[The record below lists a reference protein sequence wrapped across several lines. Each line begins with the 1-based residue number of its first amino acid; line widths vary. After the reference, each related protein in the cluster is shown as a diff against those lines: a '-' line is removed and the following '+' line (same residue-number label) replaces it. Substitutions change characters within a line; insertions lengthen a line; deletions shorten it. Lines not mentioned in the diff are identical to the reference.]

1 MEAVTITVTRKR
13 TRQPV
18 QYESESAEIQVV
30 VNLDPDSD
38 WEQTAREL
46 LETTTA
52 LVYNNLG
59 LKLPASTS
67 SKKVENPTDTA
78 KVDVKTDDDKPKV
91 EGKKRGRPRKE
102 NPDLPGTVPES
113 ANDNDNDADE
123 APASDEKE
131 VEAEVS
137 DVPKDQG
144 ELQTALVGFIKTA
157 IKRNGT
163 DMATEAAVAK
173 KIMFDL
179 AGVIKSSDVTDEDI
193 AKVYEAVK
201 EGMA

>member
-38 WEQTAREL
+38 WEATAREL

-78 KVDVKTDDDKPKV
+78 KVEVKTDDDKPKAD
-91 EGKKRGRPRKE
+91 KKPRGRPRKE
-102 NPDLPGTVPES
+102 SPDLPGTVPES
-113 ANDNDNDADE
+113 DDDSVA
-123 APASDEKE
+123 ASDEKE
-131 VEAEVS
+131 VEAEVA

-157 IKRNGT
+157 IKKNGT
-163 DMATEAAVAK
+163 DMATEAAAAK
-173 KIMFDL
+173 KLMFDI
-179 AGVIKSSDVTDEDI
+179 AGVIKSSDVSDDDI
-193 AKVYEAVK
+193 AKVYVAVK
-201 EGMA
+201 EGLA

>member
-52 LVYNNLG
+52 LVYDNLG

-67 SKKVENPTDTA
+67 SKKVENPTETA
-78 KVDVKTDDDKPKV
+78 KVEVKTDDDKPKAD
-91 EGKKRGRPRKE
+91 KKPRGRPRNE
-102 NPDLPGTVPES
+102 NPNLPGTVPES
-113 ANDNDNDADE
+113 ANDNDA
-123 APASDEKE
+123 ASDEKE

-137 DVPKDQG
+137 PGPTNQA
-144 ELQTALVGFIKTA
+144 ELQTELVAFIKSA

-163 DMATEAAVAK
+163 DMATEAAAAK
-173 KIMFDL
+173 KIMFDI
-179 AGVIKSSDVTDEDI
+179 AGVIKSSDVGDDDV

-201 EGMA
+201 EGLS

>member
-38 WEQTAREL
+38 WEATAREL

-52 LVYNNLG
+52 LVYANLG

-67 SKKVENPTDTA
+67 SKKVENPTETA
-78 KVDVKTDDDKPKV
+78 KVEVKTDDDKPKAD
-91 EGKKRGRPRKE
+91 KKPRGRPRKE
-102 NPDLPGTVPES
+102 SPDLPGTVPDS
-113 ANDNDNDADE
+113 ANDNDADA
-123 APASDEKE
+123 AAASDEKE

-137 DVPKDQG
+137 TIPKDQG

-157 IKRNGT
+157 IKKNGT
-163 DMATEAAVAK
+163 DMATEAAAAK
-173 KIMFDL
+173 KIMFDIS
-179 AGVIKSSDVTDEDI
+179 GVLKSNEVPDDDI
-193 AKVYEAVK
+193 AKVYAAVK
-201 EGMA
+201 EGLG